1 MKFVFS
7 YFRNLYNF
15 PLPLYCLF
23 ACTFSISSVRSFVR
37 SVYTN
42 ITPLDNVFSHARFS
56 GNLTG
61 TNIFTRSCIR
71 SIVSTIIIKRIPR
84 IYLTRLRECE
94 ARKNFQA
101 GEKKERKERKIVK
114 KKKKRETFPENFSYL
129 LRFLLDFSRMIK
141 KIFKK
146 YSLRSN
152 FFFVSPF
159 KIIYKKHCTYA
170 EFIRDRVDYYL
181 SVIFWDRNVRKII
194 GDVQ

>member
-101 GEKKERKERKIVK
+101 GGKKGEERKKNNEK

-146 YSLRSN
+146 YSLRSI
-152 FFFVSPF
+152 FFSFLHS
-159 KIIYKKHCTYA
+159 K
-170 EFIRDRVDYYL
+170 
-181 SVIFWDRNVRKII
+181 
-194 GDVQ
+194 

>member
-101 GEKKERKERKIVK
+101 GEKKERKERKIM
-114 KKKKRETFPENFSYL
+114 KKRKKSEK
-129 LRFLLDFSRMIK
+129 RFR
-141 KIFKK
+141 KIFRIYFVFYWISLEWLKK
-146 YSLRSN
+146 SLKNIRFEATFFSFLYS
-152 FFFVSPF
+152 
-159 KIIYKKHCTYA
+159 K
-170 EFIRDRVDYYL
+170 
-181 SVIFWDRNVRKII
+181 
-194 GDVQ
+194 

>member
-1 MKFVFS
+1 MHSKYRIHDYHQKNTENLFNSFARMWSKEKFPS
-7 YFRNLYNF
+7 R
-15 PLPLYCLF
+15 
-23 ACTFSISSVRSFVR
+23 
-37 SVYTN
+37 
-42 ITPLDNVFSHARFS
+42 
-56 GNLTG
+56 G
-61 TNIFTRSCIR
+61 
-71 SIVSTIIIKRIPR
+71 K
-84 IYLTRLRECE
+84 
-94 ARKNFQA
+94 K
-101 GEKKERKERKIVK
+101 GEERKKNSEK

-159 KIIYKKHCTYA
+159 KIIYKKRCTYA

-194 GDVQ
+194 GDVQWQKRVKFFFTYHSLFIIFLI

>member
-1 MKFVFS
+1 MHFFHQ
-7 YFRNLYNF
+7 F
-15 PLPLYCLF
+15 
-23 ACTFSISSVRSFVR
+23 RSFVR

-71 SIVSTIIIKRIPR
+71 SIVSAIIIKRIPR

-114 KKKKRETFPENFSYL
+114 KRKKSEKRFRKIFRIYFVFYWISLEWL
-129 LRFLLDFSRMIK
+129 K

-159 KIIYKKHCTYA
+159 KIIYKKRCTYA

-194 GDVQ
+194 GDVQWQKRVKFFFTYHSLFIIFLI